1 MTEIPPSRFRVV
13 ERGRRLEVID
23 TQADKSATTASG
35 KPALTKSPAKP
46 PAPVKGASFD
56 QWASKKLS
64 EKMNAKTPGTW
75 TTSRLYDAKAPR
87 TFVLGERGM
96 QTMIF
101 VAAGLIVA
109 VVLAIMFPP
118 LFAVPLALANPKVRE
133 LVRNWATG
141 QIDRFEA
148 RQ

>member
-1 MTEIPPSRFRVV
+1 MTDMPPSRFRVV

-23 TQADKSATTASG
+23 TRAVKSEATISG
-35 KPALTKSPAKP
+35 KPEPTKSPAKP
-46 PAPVKGASFD
+46 LAPVKGAGLD

-64 EKMNAKTPGTW
+64 EKMGAKTPGTW

-87 TFVLGERGM
+87 TFVLGEQGM

-109 VVLAIMFPP
+109 IVLAIIFPP
-118 LFAVPLALANPKVRE
+118 LFAVPLALANPKIRGFVR
-133 LVRNWATG
+133 RWATE

-148 RQ
+148 RP